1 MVRCNFCNQECK
13 NEHGLSIH
21 IGRMHKN
28 DYEKDLFLDA
38 KNSNNITLDIEED
51 DDSYEDDDIEK

>member
-28 DYEKDLFLDA
+28 DYEKDLFRDA

-51 DDSYEDDDIEK
+51 DDIEK